1 MSAFSNEMG
10 KDRCAVL
17 LSFYVFTGED
27 CVQRERQSGST
38 EEIYENS
45 TLSCLVQVFFHFCFV

>member
-27 CVQRERQSGST
+27 CAQRERQSGST

-45 TLSCLVQVFFHFCFV
+45 TLSCLVQVFFRFCFV